1 MKNTTANYQR
11 IIESFKWEW
20 KPFKET
26 LQTKYQK
33 AFDEL
38 MNHAQKHAPA
48 SYKMINPSLFAP
60 IIMSILVEQ
69 EKEIQKLLKSMVSEN
84 EQKKGLKKCPRC
96 NCTDKIEAFYKGDK
110 REDGLHILCLDC
122 RMSLFNNSIND

>member
-1 MKNTTANYQR
+1 MKKTISNYQR
-11 IIESFKWEW
+11 IIESFRLEW

-26 LQTKYQK
+26 QQTKYQK
-33 AFDEL
+33 AFDEI

-69 EKEIQKLLKSMVSEN
+69 EKEIQKLLKDMVSED
-84 EQKKGLKKCPRC
+84 EKKKDLKECPRC
-96 NCTDKIEAFYKGDK
+96 RCTDKIENFYKGDK
-110 REDGLHILCLDC
+110 REDGLYILCPDC
-122 RMSLFNNSIND
+122 RMSLVNNFAND